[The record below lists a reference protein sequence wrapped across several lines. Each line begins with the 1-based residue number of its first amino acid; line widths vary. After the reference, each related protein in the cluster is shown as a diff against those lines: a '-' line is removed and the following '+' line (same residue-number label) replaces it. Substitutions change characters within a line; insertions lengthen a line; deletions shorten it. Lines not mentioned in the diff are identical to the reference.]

1 VSEDHIPQSKKTI
14 QSLWKLQKII
24 LETLDF
30 TQVVQKVVDSIAI
43 ELDYLDLGYQTVVL
57 ALVDEPTQ
65 TLRRISMSQT
75 PAAEAIMGAGKMSFD
90 EIVIPLSAADNFC
103 IKTLLDQEV
112 RSTTDW
118 KDILTP
124 PMTAEEAR
132 HLQQVSK
139 VRNSVIYPVI
149 TQSKCIGVMIFSL
162 SKDVSQISLE
172 EKDLLTSFIEIISLA
187 IHDSQLYSNLQVT
200 TKELKIANDK
210 LIVLDKAKDDFVSL
224 ASHEL
229 RTPMTAIKSYTWMVL
244 NGKAGVVDVKAR
256 KYLDVVY
263 SSTERLIHLVNE
275 MLDVSRIE
283 SGKVQLRLETFDV
296 AGLFETIRDE
306 FAAKAF
312 EQKLNLV
319 FNLPPSVI
327 PQLSADREKI
337 VQVLENLIGNAFKF
351 TPPGGT
357 VTVNAA
363 QTDHQIQFSVND
375 TGPGIAPQDLPKL
388 FQKFGRL
395 ENTLIAS
402 TGASTGLGLF
412 ICRQYVELH
421 SGKIWAESELGHGS
435 TFTFSLPL

>member
-1 VSEDHIPQSKKTI
+1 
-14 QSLWKLQKII
+14 
-24 LETLDF
+24 
-30 TQVVQKVVDSIAI
+30 
-43 ELDYLDLGYQTVVL
+43 
-57 ALVDEPTQ
+57 
-65 TLRRISMSQT
+65 
-75 PAAEAIMGAGKMSFD
+75 
-90 EIVIPLSAADNFC
+90 
-103 IKTLLDQEV
+103 
-112 RSTTDW
+112 
-118 KDILTP
+118 
-124 PMTAEEAR
+124 MTAEEAR